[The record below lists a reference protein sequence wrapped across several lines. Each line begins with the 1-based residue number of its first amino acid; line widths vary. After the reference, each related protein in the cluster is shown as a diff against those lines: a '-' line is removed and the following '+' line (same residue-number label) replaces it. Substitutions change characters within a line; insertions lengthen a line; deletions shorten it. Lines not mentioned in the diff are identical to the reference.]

1 MKSVEEIEKAQ
12 KFFPISFQS
21 EGGPHSHYVHPLL
34 PLESYLEIRKDCK
47 PLSRR
52 TNSPVLK
59 TSKMDVHCR
68 KERRKEGNLYCV
80 NKWESIGANL
90 KMSGQPTG
98 DKSKPVSA
106 GLEFHVNKDTISH
119 VKFCLCS
126 HKTIAASLSLV
137 LIACKSSSIEF
148 YLVF

>member
-21 EGGPHSHYVHPLL
+21 EGGPRSHYVHPLL

-59 TSKMDVHCR
+59 TSKMDIHCR
-68 KERRKEGNLYCV
+68 KERNLYCV
-80 NKWESIGANL
+80 NKKESAGANL
-90 KMSGQPTG
+90 KMSGQPIG
-98 DKSKPVSA
+98 DKSEPVSA
-106 GLEFHVNKDTISH
+106 GLEFHVNKDTINISH
-119 VKFCLCS
+119 EV
-126 HKTIAASLSLV
+126 LSLFTQNYRFFSR
-137 LIACKSSSIEF
+137 SSLDSM
-148 YLVF
+148 